1 VKRHVLVL
9 GAMIAFYLAVTIA
22 IGRFTTTDEIAF
34 KAAGR
39 EWARSGHFAAP
50 ELTGFAHLQ
59 PPVEQVWLA
68 HLPVYTFL
76 FGLFVKLL
84 GFGAWQSVSFDALI
98 HAALSVLTFLW
109 GCRMAPQASPWPAVL
124 AAALVLPLGT
134 FGRADELAVCLGM
147 AALLL
152 VYAAR
157 PRAAGSGVLFGVT
170 AATSIVAA
178 AFLGAPAVAYLL
190 WKRRAKACA
199 MLLLLAAVSFAAC
212 LASILIAH
220 PTAWRQFGSHASAQF
235 TTTIAWGVADS
246 WVYGRHYLLSAA
258 AALMIGIS
266 AAILRRKD
274 MLIRFAPAFAVPIV
288 ICLVPAKAYYLW
300 FVTPLLLAA
309 ACATAWELRGTRTM
323 RLTTCFAAVLYAGA
337 IAVPVQQQLIVA
349 LLPPDQQLAPN
360 AAAVRAHVPRGS
372 LVLASELWSSLAND
386 VQYRSLVHGTTK
398 IEDVD
403 YVILIGNGSGRIG
416 APQTLDAHRQA
427 ALASDFTIVYDNL
440 RHDVPR
446 LFGKPL
452 SRSGWG
458 YGVRIYRSHVASR
471 RSAVGGLQ

>member
-1 VKRHVLVL
+1 VKRHLLVL
-9 GAMIAFYLAVTIA
+9 GAMIVLYLAVAIA

-39 EWARSGHFAAP
+39 EWAQSGHFAAP
-50 ELTGFAHLQ
+50 ELAGFAHLD
-59 PPVEQVWLA
+59 PPVERVWLA

-84 GFGAWQSVSFDALI
+84 GFGAWQSVAFDALI

-109 GCRMAPQASPWPAVL
+109 VRRMAPQASPWPAVV

-147 AALLL
+147 SALLL
-152 VYAAR
+152 VYAAIPR
-157 PRAAGSGVLFGVT
+157 PAGAGILFGIT

-178 AFLGAPAVAYLL
+178 AFLGAPAVAYLG
-190 WKRRAKACA
+190 WKRRTKDCA
-199 MLLLLAAVSFAAC
+199 ILLLTAAAAFVAC
-212 LASILIAH
+212 LAPILLAH
-220 PTAWRQFGSHASAQF
+220 PSAWRQFGSHASAQF

-246 WVYGRHYLLSAA
+246 WVYGRHYLLSAVAALVIGIA
-258 AALMIGIS
+258 AAL
-266 AAILRRKD
+266 LRRKD

-309 ACATAWELRGTRTM
+309 ACATAWELRGNRAM
-323 RLTTCFAAVLYAGA
+323 RMATILGAALYGGA
-337 IAVPVQQQLIVA
+337 IVVPMQQQLIVA
-349 LLPPDQQLAPN
+349 LLPPDQRLAPN
-360 AAAVRAHVPRGS
+360 AAAVRAHVPNGS
-372 LVLASELWSSLAND
+372 VVLASELWSSLAND
-386 VQYRSLVHGTTK
+386 VRYRSLVHGTTK

-403 YVILIGNGSGRIG
+403 YVILIGNGSGRPG
-416 APQTLDAHRQA
+416 LPQTLNAERQA
-427 ALASDFTIVYDNL
+427 ALAADFEIVYDNL
-440 RHDVPR
+440 RRDVPR

-458 YGVRIYRSHVASR
+458 YGVRIYRSRSLSR
-471 RSAVGGLQ
+471 QSAVGGRQ